1 MRVNDALTLAT
12 SGCQNC
18 YKCIRQCPVK
28 AINFKENLTRIN
40 PSRCIACGNCFIIC
54 PHNHKAPRNHL
65 IKIKSFI
72 SNGQQML
79 ASLDATYAAYFGEDA
94 RRLPAALRSLGF
106 QVVEETSVGMEAL
119 IDPIN
124 QVYSQWNEPY
134 FITADCASANL
145 LIQKYHPS
153 LRRYMAPVVPAMIAH
168 GKMLKESYGATSRVI
183 HFGPCIA
190 SRVENLWFSKIDQAV
205 DSALTFRELEEWLEE
220 DCPHWKNLPPEPMN
234 QQGSQRAVR
243 HSFEGNEPV
252 YEGAVTPIPRTF
264 IKVAGMAQCQEVMV
278 AMEKGELEPAFV
290 DISFCQNGCL
300 NGPAFNQ
307 QTATVYRRRG
317 VMERFTRERE
327 ASFSHLHKGQ
337 DTVCE
342 SRHRP
347 NGFFSRTFADR
358 QVAWKMPPPE
368 RLEQIIKE
376 MGKFKPAEE
385 LNCGT
390 CGFDTCRERAIAVYN
405 HMANDSMCLPYMR
418 KKIETISDLIFE
430 HSPNF
435 IFTVNRE
442 LKVTSINPASV
453 KHLKIETAEMGVH
466 LAGILD
472 FEDYLEVFETGIS
485 QCGKKVY
492 LESQGLTVIQ
502 HLLYIQEQDAI
513 LAILNDITREEEKE
527 LALQA
532 VRRQTVETAQ
542 EVIHRQM
549 RVAQEICS
557 LLGETTA
564 ETKVILDQMMALT
577 LDTAEES

>member
-72 SNGQQML
+72 SNGQHML
-79 ASLDATYAAYFGEDA
+79 ASLDATYAAYFGDDA
-94 RRLPAALRSLGF
+94 GRLPAALRFLGF
-106 QVVEETSVGMEAL
+106 QVVEETSVGMDAL
-119 IDPIN
+119 IDSIHET
-124 QVYSQWNEPY
+124 YRQWDRPY
-134 FITADCASANL
+134 FITAGCASANL
-145 LIQKYHPS
+145 LIQKYHPE
-153 LRRYMAPVVPAMIAH
+153 LRQYMAPVVPAMIAH
-168 GKMLKESYGATSRVI
+168 GKILKETHGQASRVI

-190 SRVENLWFSKIDQAV
+190 SRVENLWFSKVDKAV

-220 DCPHWKNLPPEPMN
+220 DCPHWKELPLQPMDR
-234 QQGSQRAVR
+234 QGSQRAVR
-243 HSFEGNEPV
+243 FSFQGNGSF
-252 YEGAVTPIPRTF
+252 YEQVTPASLRTF
-264 IKVAGMAQCQEVMV
+264 VQVEGVAQCREAIV
-278 AMEKGELEPAFV
+278 AMERGELQPAFV
-290 DISFCQNGCL
+290 DISFCRNGCL
-300 NGPAFNQ
+300 GGPAFNQ

-317 VMERFTRERE
+317 MMEKLIEERSSTHQPFHE
-327 ASFSHLHKGQ
+327 KADKPKQHL
-337 DTVCE
+337 
-342 SRHRP
+342 P
-347 NGFFSRTFADR
+347 GFFARTFPDR
-358 QVAWKMPPPE
+358 QVVWKMPPPE
-368 RLEQIIKE
+368 RLEEIIKE

-390 CGFDTCRERAIAVYN
+390 CGFDSCRERAIAVYN

-453 KHLKIETAEMGVH
+453 KHLKIETAEVGVH

-472 FEDYLEVFETGIS
+472 FEDYLEVFETGTS

-502 HLLYIQEQDAI
+502 HLLYIREQDTI
-513 LAILNDITREEEKE
+513 LAILNNVTREEEKE
-527 LALQA
+527 QELRA

-577 LDTAEES
+577 LDRAEES